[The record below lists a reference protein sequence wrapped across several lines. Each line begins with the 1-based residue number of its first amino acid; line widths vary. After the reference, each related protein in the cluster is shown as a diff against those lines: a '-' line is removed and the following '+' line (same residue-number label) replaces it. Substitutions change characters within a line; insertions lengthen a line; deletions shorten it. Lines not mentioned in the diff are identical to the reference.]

1 MPTLLN
7 QPPTRSSHPEP
18 GSVTSQSGPEAAA
31 PALTPLESEVVRNLQ
46 SAFSAGGALP
56 SGPECQGLDF
66 PGVDLYLKKKQATF
80 VFLRAGAPL
89 HPPALIAEPETSQV
103 SRCPVTVSSH
113 PFEILIHCPKDP
125 RLLALAQS
133 LVKST
138 AGLTESRKREEV
150 LMEEIA
156 AGWESLSALCEINSE
171 VFASS
176 TITDGTHR
184 LINRIASLRM
194 GFNGALFLLR
204 DNNLLECVV
213 STGRQSLPVPVD
225 GLGLLQPMWDQ
236 RRTIVLNKLES
247 VAGAETQISEGPAAG
262 ASEEPSSELDICWK
276 YARCL
281 AAVPML
287 SNDAIRGFVVVW
299 SELEKHSVDTSF
311 QHLIDALSNRVSMLL
326 ECDAL
331 TNAARHTEL
340 LEQELQIASIIQ
352 TTLLGGDVP
361 TAFSGVDFAALSMP
375 SRTIDGDFYDFY
387 QQGDDTIDLL
397 IGDVMGKG
405 VAAAL
410 LGTAVKNEFTKSVLS
425 HAGIVNGERTR
436 PEVIVQQ
443 VARNLNGRL
452 IGLER
457 FVTLLY
463 ARIRMQNRL
472 LEFVDCGHT
481 ETVVHRKKCGNS
493 FVLRGD
499 NVPLGVVVRDIPAQ
513 HAIEFR
519 AGDTILFY
527 SDGVTENVNP
537 AGELFGIARLME
549 CVEQWSSCGPQIL
562 LDQLRRESTRHCER
576 SAFGDDFT
584 ALAVRIRLDQ
594 KVPKHILEVEYP
606 RSLEHLSAVREWLES
621 AAALVGAGGLNDE
634 GLFRLQIICTEAF
647 DNCVIHGGPSA
658 HTRNVR
664 LEARIFEDSIKIT
677 MEHDGPEF
685 DPFHAAPPSFDG
697 SRDNGFGLYIM
708 VRSADDFAYR
718 RKAEG
723 LNVLTFSILQRNE
736 EAFFHATNHYSCQ

>member
-1 MPTLLN
+1 VTTLLN
-7 QPPTRSSHPEP
+7 QPPAPSSRSE
-18 GSVTSQSGPEAAA
+18 EAA
-31 PALTPLESEVVRNLQ
+31 PALTPLEAEVARNLQ
-46 SAFSAGGALP
+46 SAFATPVPLLR
-56 SGPECQGLDF
+56 GLDLF
-66 PGVDLYLKKKQATF
+66 LKAKQATYI
-80 VFLRAGAPL
+80 FLRDGVPVS
-89 HPPALIAEPETSQV
+89 PPALFTETLTSEQV
-103 SRCPVTVSSH
+103 SRCPFVVSSV
-113 PFEILIHCPKDP
+113 PFEVLVRCQSDP
-125 RLLALAQS
+125 QVLALSQL
-133 LVKST
+133 LVKNA
-138 AGLTESRKREEV
+138 AGLIESRKHEEV

-156 AGWESLSALCEINSE
+156 ADWESLSALCEVNSE
-171 VFASS
+171 IFSSS
-176 TITDGTHR
+176 TITDGTYG
-184 LINRIASLRM
+184 LITRIASLRT
-194 GFNGALFLLR
+194 GFDGALFLLR
-204 DNNLLECVV
+204 DNTLECVV
-213 STGRQSLPVPVD
+213 STGRQSPPVSPD
-225 GLGLLQPMWDQ
+225 ALGLLQQMWDQ
-236 RRTIVLNKLES
+236 RRTIVLNRLEPAS
-247 VAGAETQISEGPAAG
+247 V
-262 ASEEPSSELDICWK
+262 EENQVCWQ

-287 SNDAIRGFVVVW
+287 SNDSIRGFVVVW
-299 SELEKHSVDTSF
+299 SELEKQSVDTSF

-361 TAFSGVDFAALSMP
+361 SAFAGVDFAALSMP

-425 HAGIVNGERTR
+425 HAGIVRGERTR
-436 PEVIVQQ
+436 PEIIVQQ

-463 ARIRMQNRL
+463 ARLRMPDRL

-499 NVPLGVVVRDIPAQ
+499 NVPLGVVVRDIPEQ
-513 HAIEFR
+513 HVIEFR
-519 AGDTILFY
+519 PGDTILFY

-537 AGELFGIARLME
+537 AGELFGVARLIE

-562 LDQLRRESTRHCER
+562 LDQLRRDSTRYCEK
-576 SAFGDDFT
+576 SAFADDFT
-584 ALAVRIRLDQ
+584 AVAVRIRLDQ
-594 KVPKHILEVEYP
+594 GAPVQTLEAEFP
-606 RSLEHLSAVREWLES
+606 RTLDSLTPVREWLEK
-621 AAALVGAGGLNDE
+621 AAALVGPEGLNDE
-634 GLFRLQIICTEAF
+634 GLFRLQIISTEAF
-647 DNCVIHGGPSA
+647 DNCVIHGGVTG
-658 HTRNVR
+658 HTRPVR
-664 LEARIFEDSIKIT
+664 LEARIFADSIQIVL
-677 MEHDGPEF
+677 EHDGPEF

-718 RKAEG
+718 RKPEG

-736 EAFFHATNHYSCQ
+736 EAFFHATNHYSC

>member
-1 MPTLLN
+1 VEKN
-7 QPPTRSSHPEP
+7 AE
-18 GSVTSQSGPEAAA
+18 
-31 PALTPLESEVVRNLQ
+31 PALTSLESEVVRHLQ
-46 SAFSAGGALP
+46 TAFAPAAPLL
-56 SGPECQGLDF
+56 SGL
-66 PGVDLYLKKKQATF
+66 DLYLKTKRATF
-80 VFLRAGAPL
+80 AFLRAGAAL
-89 HPPALIAEPETSQV
+89 VPPAIFAETEKLAAEV
-103 SRCPVTVSSH
+103 SRCVVMISSA
-113 PFEILIHCPKDP
+113 PFEVLIHCPGDAKV
-125 RLLALAQS
+125 LALAQI
-133 LVKST
+133 LVKN
-138 AGLTESRKREEV
+138 AAALAESRKREEV

-156 AGWESLSALCEINSE
+156 ADWESLSALCEINSE
-171 VFASS
+171 IFASS

-184 LINRIASLRM
+184 LITRIASLRL
-194 GFNGALFLLR
+194 GFNGALFLRR
-204 DNNLLECVV
+204 DDNVLECVV
-213 STGRQSLPVPVD
+213 STGRQSRPVAID

-247 VAGAETQISEGPAAG
+247 LHSPEPHDMQATAEERPA
-262 ASEEPSSELDICWK
+262 ELDVCWK

-287 SNDAIRGFVVVW
+287 SKDTIRGFVVVW

-361 TAFSGVDFAALSMP
+361 TAFQGVDFAALSIP

-425 HAGIVNGERTR
+425 HAGISNGERTR

-463 ARIRMQNRL
+463 ARLRMQNRL

-481 ETVVHRKKCGNS
+481 ETVVHRKKCGHS

-562 LDQLRRESTRHCER
+562 LDQLRRESTRHCEK

-594 KVPKHILEVEYP
+594 NAPKHILEAEYP
-606 RSLEHLSAVREWLES
+606 RSLEYLSAVREWLES
-621 AAALVGAGGLNDE
+621 AAALVGADGLNEE

-647 DNCVIHGGPSA
+647 DNCVIHGGPAA
-658 HTRNVR
+658 HTRQVR
-664 LEARIFEDSIKIT
+664 LEARVFADSIKIT
-677 MEHDGPEF
+677 MEADGPEF

>member
-1 MPTLLN
+1 VTTLLN
-7 QPPTRSSHPEP
+7 QPPVRSSSPET
-18 GSVTSQSGPEAAA
+18 GSVTGPEITGALTALELEVTRSLQAAFAA
-31 PALTPLESEVVRNLQ
+31 PVPLLS
-46 SAFSAGGALP
+46 
-56 SGPECQGLDF
+56 GLDL
-66 PGVDLYLKKKQATF
+66 VLKSRQGNF
-80 VFLRAGAPL
+80 VFLRKGVPVT
-89 HPPALIAEPETSQV
+89 PPVLMTEPETLPMDQV
-103 SRCPVTVSSH
+103 SRCAFVVSST
-113 PFEILIHCPKDP
+113 PFEVLARCQNDP
-125 RLLALAQS
+125 ALLSLAQL
-133 LVKST
+133 LVKNA
-138 AGLTESRKREEV
+138 AGLIESRKHEEV

-156 AGWESLSALCEINSE
+156 ADWESLSALCEINSE
-171 VFASS
+171 IFASS
-176 TITDGTHR
+176 TITDGTYR
-184 LINRIASLRM
+184 LITRIASLRL
-194 GFNGALFLLR
+194 GFHGALFLRR
-204 DNNLLECVV
+204 DNLLECVV
-213 STGRQSLPVPVD
+213 STGRQSPPVPVD
-225 GLGLLQPMWDQ
+225 ALGLLQPMWDQ
-236 RRTIVLNKLES
+236 RRTIVLNKLEPEIADDS
-247 VAGAETQISEGPAAG
+247 PENPVDDNPVDEK
-262 ASEEPSSELDICWK
+262 DVCWK
-276 YARCL
+276 HARCL

-287 SNDAIRGFVVVW
+287 SKDDTRGFVVVW

-361 TAFSGVDFAALSMP
+361 ADFAGVDFAALSIP

-387 QQGDDTIDLL
+387 KQGDDTIDLL

-425 HAGIVNGERTR
+425 HAGISNGERTK
-436 PEVIVQQ
+436 PEVVVQQ
-443 VARNLNGRL
+443 VARNLNVRL
-452 IGLER
+452 IEVER

-463 ARIRMQNRL
+463 ARLRMPSRI

-499 NVPLGVVVRDIPAQ
+499 NVPLGVAVRDIPAQ

-519 AGDTILFY
+519 PGDTILFY

-537 AGELFGIARLME
+537 SGELFGVARLIE

-562 LDQLRRESTRHCER
+562 LDQLRRDSTRYCEK
-576 SAFGDDFT
+576 SAFADDFT
-584 ALAVRIRLDQ
+584 AVAVRIRLDQ
-594 KVPKHILEVEYP
+594 KAPRHHLEAEFP
-606 RSLEHLSAVREWLES
+606 RSLEYLSEVREWLEK
-621 AAALVGAGGLNDE
+621 AAALVGKEGLSDE

-647 DNCVIHGGPSA
+647 DNCVIHGGSLP
-658 HTRNVR
+658 HTRPVR
-664 LEARIFEDSIKIT
+664 LEAQVFEDSIKIT
-677 MEHDGPEF
+677 LEHDGPEF

-718 RKAEG
+718 RKPEG

-736 EAFFHATNHYSCQ
+736 EAFFHATNHYSC